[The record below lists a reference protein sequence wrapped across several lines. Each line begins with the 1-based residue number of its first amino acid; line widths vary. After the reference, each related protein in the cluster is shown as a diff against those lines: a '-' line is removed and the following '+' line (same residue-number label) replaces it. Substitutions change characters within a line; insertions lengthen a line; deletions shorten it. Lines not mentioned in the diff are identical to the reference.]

1 MDSIESSSKTTPLTP
16 IMSKLKVAGAF
27 SGILEVDLDNWT
39 IPMLRDEIAKRA
51 NFESNSINLI
61 CAGKVLKNGENNQK
75 LSEFG
80 IKNNA
85 KILAT
90 KVSTTDQGDSLKKQ
104 FMDEDERSRLLDR
117 IRAAAEALTKR
128 HADGSLP
135 LPEEDY
141 NIELEDQ
148 SGQKVH
154 MGSETERRGAMMG
167 LMLHANAKNLIR
179 KQMYKE
185 ALDVLA
191 MGEEAFSLC
200 DTKFLEMIDNVP
212 LLQIDT
218 VWCYFM
224 LHDIKWLS
232 MAGVRLAKA
241 REGIERCHGKDLI
254 RVRVL
259 QGGCHPELALY
270 MRLELL
276 EGVVAYHSEQYDN
289 CKKALTSAQA
299 KYHQLQ
305 VPDEALSLLMGMGY
319 GENEAKRALRMNK
332 QDVERAVAFIIE
344 EREKKEQRRKEDV
357 QRQKEIIEQKR
368 YGMTPLKKAV
378 NLQILDQIVS
388 IGFERSLA
396 AEALRR
402 SENDP
407 QRALDDLTNPETN
420 ASIQAYIDARKSKR
434 PRQANTAI
442 IEELVSLGFERSRV
456 VAAVRATGTQE
467 RALNLLTAQHGPNA
481 PVADDGRV
489 ASAAPGQNSNNS
501 DTLNNEENV
510 ENEENNGRG
519 VGDMEGPSGIDHL
532 EQRDVDMEEELA
544 RELKGDALSDY
555 DIEVTKEGEAI
566 TEYFALLASTGNN

>member
-1 MDSIESSSKTTPLTP
+1 MDSIESSSSSSSSKTASLNP

-27 SGILEVDLDNWT
+27 SGIIEVDLDNWT
-39 IPMLRDEIAKRA
+39 IPMLREEIAKRA
-51 NFESNSINLI
+51 KVESNSINLI
-61 CAGKVLKNGENNQK
+61 CAGKVLKDGENNQK
-75 LSEFG
+75 LIDFG

-85 KILAT
+85 KILST
-90 KVSTTDQGDSLKKQ
+90 KVSSIDQGESLKKQ
-104 FMDEDERSRLLDR
+104 FMDEDERSSRLDR
-117 IRAAAEALTKR
+117 IRAATEALTRR

-154 MGSETERRGAMMG
+154 MGSEAERRGAMMG
-167 LMLHANAKNLIR
+167 LMLHAHAKNLIKR
-179 KQMYKE
+179 QMYKE
-185 ALDVLA
+185 ALDVLS

-200 DTKFLEMIDNVP
+200 DSKFLEMIDNVP
-212 LLQIDT
+212 LLQIDM

-224 LHDIKWLS
+224 LRDIKWLS
-232 MAGVRLAKA
+232 MAGVRLAKS

-259 QGGCHPELALY
+259 QGGCHPELTLY

-276 EGVVAYHSEQYDN
+276 EAVVAYHSGQYDN
-289 CKKALTSAQA
+289 CRKALTSAQA

-319 GENEAKRALRMNK
+319 REKEAKRAMRMNK

-344 EREKKEQRRKEDV
+344 EREKRAQRMREDM

-378 NLQILDQIVS
+378 NIQILDQIVS

-402 SENDP
+402 NENDP
-407 QRALDDLTNPETN
+407 QTALDDLTNPETN
-420 ASIQAYIDARKSKR
+420 SSIQASINERKGKR
-434 PRQANTAI
+434 LRQATTAI
-442 IEELVSLGFERSRV
+442 IEELVSMGFERSRGCI
-456 VAAVRATGTQE
+456 TCLIG
-467 RALNLLTAQHGPNA
+467 
-481 PVADDGRV
+481 
-489 ASAAPGQNSNNS
+489 
-501 DTLNNEENV
+501 
-510 ENEENNGRG
+510 
-519 VGDMEGPSGIDHL
+519 
-532 EQRDVDMEEELA
+532 
-544 RELKGDALSDY
+544 Y
-555 DIEVTKEGEAI
+555 DILFSLFLVIIYEKATI
-566 TEYFALLASTGNN
+566 TYLYHLLRV